1 MEAGAGRRDG
11 FQPVS
16 YTHLDVYK
24 RQALEEASKALSDFI
39 KRNNMFDID
48 MEATKFA
55 AICGYA
61 GRLFYIDPKGNERVM
76 ITPPYETIILSE
88 TEMTEPEFGLRYY
101 QYLDLN
107 DQQTWKAEFYDESTV
122 YYYEGQLD
130 AFELVDSKPHLFDY
144 CPLQGIPNNR
154 ELIGDAEKQLALID
168 DHDSNII
175 AVVAVIAIK
184 RQLQHRAGR
193 GGIPSTGLR
202 SFLFQ
207 AIR

>member
-1 MEAGAGRRDG
+1 M
-11 FQPVS
+11 
-16 YTHLDVYK
+16 YK
-24 RQALEEASKALSDFI
+24 RQINNRVNNDFFSEINDIKVGFCAGKPANYTYGDDYQAEEETGGEEALEEASKALSDFI

-107 DQQTWKAEFYDESTV
+107 DQMCIRDRAQR
-122 YYYEGQLD
+122 
-130 AFELVDSKPHLFDY
+130 DSL
-144 CPLQGIPNNR
+144 
-154 ELIGDAEKQLALID
+154 
-168 DHDSNII
+168 
-175 AVVAVIAIK
+175 
-184 RQLQHRAGR
+184 HRDPGPGGAHGFPR
-193 GGIPSTGLR
+193 G
-202 SFLFQ
+202 
-207 AIR
+207 